1 MVKALLKKADTIDHQ
16 LQILMAQ
23 ARKCERDDLGR
34 KQMIP
39 EDEEQKQEWERNC
52 EWVRLFV
59 RSSLSSVDEE
69 TLNTMLADVRV
80 FKSMCR
86 TLHLMEG
93 GYDLEPP
100 PHHDSVDSIATNAAE
115 TVASAIDAFSNQSSA
130 DPRDHDELNARLG
143 HGRSRSRSRAPS
155 PSRARRP
162 SRAREVE
169 LCADPVVDSREVRTD
184 PASKVHVHELLTHRC
199 TYCALSRSSS
209 SRSRSRESPQ

>member
-1 MVKALLKKADTIDHQ
+1 MTEKAFVGKGLMMVKALWEKADTINHQ
-16 LQILMAQ
+16 LQILVAQ

-34 KQMIP
+34 KQMVP
-39 EDEEQKQEWERNC
+39 EDEEHKQEWERNC

-93 GYDLEPP
+93 
-100 PHHDSVDSIATNAAE
+100 AAE
-115 TVASAIDAFSNQSSA
+115 TVASAIDTFSSQSSA

>member
-16 LQILMAQ
+16 LQNLMAQ

-52 EWVRLFV
+52 QWVRLFV

-69 TLNTMLADVRV
+69 TLNTMLADVRDL
-80 FKSMCR
+80 KSMCR

-93 GYDLEPP
+93 
-100 PHHDSVDSIATNAAE
+100 AAE
-115 TVASAIDAFSNQSSA
+115 TVASAIDTFSSQSSA

-143 HGRSRSRSRAPS
+143 HGRSRSRSRAPT

>member
-1 MVKALLKKADTIDHQ
+1 MMKALLKKADTIDHQ
-16 LQILMAQ
+16 LQNLMAQ

-69 TLNTMLADVRV
+69 TLNTMLADVRDL
-80 FKSMCR
+80 KSMCR

-93 GYDLEPP
+93 
-100 PHHDSVDSIATNAAE
+100 AAE
-115 TVASAIDAFSNQSSA
+115 TVASAIDTFSSQSSA

-143 HGRSRSRSRAPS
+143 HGRSRSRSRAPT

-162 SRAREVE
+162 SPGKSPGQQAVYTNLCNYFGSKLHILAARFMLVS
-169 LCADPVVDSREVRTD
+169 PFG
-184 PASKVHVHELLTHRC
+184 
-199 TYCALSRSSS
+199 LSLM
-209 SRSRSRESPQ
+209 

>member
-23 ARKCERDDLGR
+23 ARKCERDDLGP
-34 KQMIP
+34 KQMVP
-39 EDEEQKQEWERNC
+39 GDEEQKQEWEANC
-52 EWVRLFV
+52 ERVRLFL

-69 TLNTMLADVRV
+69 TLNTMLADVRDL
-80 FKSMCR
+80 KSMCR

-93 GYDLEPP
+93 
-100 PHHDSVDSIATNAAE
+100 AAE
-115 TVASAIDAFSNQSSA
+115 TVASAIDTFSSQSSA

-143 HGRSRSRSRAPS
+143 HGRSRSRSRAPT